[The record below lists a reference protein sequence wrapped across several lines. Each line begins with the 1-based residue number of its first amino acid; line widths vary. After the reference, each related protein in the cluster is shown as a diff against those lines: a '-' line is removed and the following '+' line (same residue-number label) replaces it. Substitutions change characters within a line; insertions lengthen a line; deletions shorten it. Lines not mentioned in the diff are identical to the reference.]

1 MVLPELLYTGCNL
14 KMESECG
21 MFLKH
26 LYLLIIYS
34 VPMETVRLFLAT
46 VKITFRIIMKFKKI
60 VSELELNQCICRSS
74 PVYLLSESFD

>member
-1 MVLPELLYTGCNL
+1 
-14 KMESECG
+14 
-21 MFLKH
+21 
-26 LYLLIIYS
+26 
-34 VPMETVRLFLAT
+34 METVRLFLAT